1 MAHLGF
7 DRFIV
12 NDSGANV
19 SVVGIG
25 GVVVRPEFQRKGIPA
40 LLFRKLHED
49 CPENVRSETFTLFCP
64 ERLVAY
70 YRRHGY
76 EKVERSVE
84 IVQFGKPVTTTFTLM
99 TRGSG
104 IQRKGERITFLGHHG
119 RRVSKQSLQPMSL
132 HARENTRC
140 RTRPSHL
147 IRSSPPRRFRVFE
160 ARLKRHPPDQTS
172 SSSNPS

>member
-1 MAHLGF
+1 MEIALKDKLDDDSWTYLTNWSDSVFPKEGKGMQWAPLGWHILGLECGKPVAHLGF

-25 GVVVRPEFQRKGIPA
+25 GVVVRPEFQGKGIPF

-70 YRRHGY
+70 YRKHGY

-84 IVQFGKPVTTTFTLM
+84 IIQFGKPVTTTFTLM

-104 IQRKGERITFLGHHG
+104 IQRKGEKIALSG
-119 RRVSKQSLQPMSL
+119 
-132 HARENTRC
+132 
-140 RTRPSHL
+140 
-147 IRSSPPRRFRVFE
+147 PPW
-160 ARLKRHPPDQTS
+160 
-172 SSSNPS
+172 